1 MSGTCP
7 EKIFTTTL
15 RKIITL
21 LRCVKPELLRE
32 RINLLNT
39 VDPYI
44 GRYSTDW
51 VKKNVLQMSDDE
63 IELMNKEMQHEGP
76 VVTQPEV
83 MVKRV

>member
-1 MSGTCP
+1 M
-7 EKIFTTTL
+7 
-15 RKIITL
+15 
-21 LRCVKPELLRE
+21 KPELLRE

-44 GRYSTDW
+44 GRYYSTDW

-63 IELMNKEMQHEGP
+63 IELMNKEMQQEGP

-83 MVKRV
+83 DGQDAVQPPQPNNADNVDTARG